1 MQIVTENT
9 IFQMHTVV
17 ALGTFDGLHHA
28 HCRIIERAKEIAH
41 QKGLCSMVYTFSNLP
56 SAHFGGEQYM
66 LFTEKEKIQNFA
78 KMGIDYLCIQP
89 FDGSIA
95 HQSREAFMEEVLNR
109 LHAKVLVAGYN
120 FRFGDGAAG
129 DVAFL
134 QQYASAHGAEAAII
148 DRVDLEGDAVSSTRI
163 RAAVRAGKMELAEH
177 LLGYPYAITGEI
189 VHGREVGR
197 TLGFPTANIYAPKEK
212 VMPPNGVY
220 IARVWLEGK
229 AFGGITN
236 IGRRPTL
243 QNGEDISIE
252 TNILQLDAELYG
264 KTIRVELLRFL
275 RPEQPFHNLQALQQ
289 AIARDKEQARLFFEK
304 MS

>member
-134 QQYASAHGAEAAII
+134 QQYASAHGAEA
-148 DRVDLEGDAVSSTRI
+148 VSYT
-163 RAAVRAGKMELAEH
+163 H
-177 LLGYPYAITGEI
+177 LDVYKRQVILDEEI
-189 VHGREVGR
+189 SGNS
-197 TLGFPTANIYAPKEK
+197 LEK
-212 VMPPNGVY
+212 VTTMCKTFGIPWIMAGPPGEPGMR
-220 IARVWLEGK
+220 IGK
-229 AFGGITN
+229 PAAKMIGITRQMFA
-236 IGRRPTL
+236 GRM
-243 QNGEDISIE
+243 
-252 TNILQLDAELYG
+252 LQLTQQNAER
-264 KTIRVELLRFL
+264 TEVE
-275 RPEQPFHNLQALQQ
+275 
-289 AIARDKEQARLFFEK
+289 D
-304 MS
+304 